1 MFIGGLM
8 AEKVMEFADLIGI
21 AVGAGLG
28 YVGGPIGA
36 IAGAIGGYFA
46 SKEVVK
52 RTGHSSRIVA
62 KYEKP

>member
-1 MFIGGLM
+1 MKTLS
-8 AEKVMEFADLIGI
+8 
-21 AVGAGLG
+21 GLG

-62 KYEKP
+62 KYDKL